1 MRLIQ
6 WRIQGRGPGD
16 PGDPGPPLCLGKTD
30 ARRAKKIF
38 WESAFP
44 PPPPP
49 TLISRSG
56 SGTAIVAPSPCFKWN
71 LGRSLCAT
79 SYVIVYDGSLP
90 SPPPHPFVPYER
102 LVVPQLLEVTQ
113 YPLDGKV
120 RCRML
125 CYASYSFSHCVSR
138 MYSWEWSV
146 RREFSLFGKAS
157 HLTTSALDRTLSSR
171 LYSLNSFKGW
181 RDNTM
186 VLPPLCSPTRSL
198 AWWSNYLY

>member
-38 WESAFP
+38 WESALP
-44 PPPPP
+44 PPPPHP
-49 TLISRSG
+49 YLKVWIWYCNSSTISLLQVKSRKITLCYFI
-56 SGTAIVAPSPCFKWN
+56 CN
-71 LGRSLCAT
+71 SLRRLLT
-79 SYVIVYDGSLP
+79 LP
-90 SPPPHPFVPYER
+90 PPPHPFVPYEG

-138 MYSWEWSV
+138 MYS
-146 RREFSLFGKAS
+146 
-157 HLTTSALDRTLSSR
+157 
-171 LYSLNSFKGW
+171 
-181 RDNTM
+181 
-186 VLPPLCSPTRSL
+186 
-198 AWWSNYLY
+198 